1 MIYKEDKIMVLH
13 DPVEIEKY
21 IIKITTEAKG
31 QMLDRRSTE
40 NLSVQLADYLKG
52 CKSLSDDIKKNE
64 FDLKIEDNLITIAR
78 EYQNCK

>member
-1 MIYKEDKIMVLH
+1 MIHKEDKIMVLH

-21 IIKITTEAKG
+21 IIKIATEAKG

-40 NLSVQLADYLKG
+40 NLSMQLADYLKA
-52 CKSLSDDIKKNE
+52 CKNLSEDIKKNQ
-64 FDLKIEDNLITIAR
+64 FDLKIEDNLVRIAQ